1 MMGVK
6 RRAFL
11 IGSALVAGGG
21 VFGIKWADSSARE
34 RATALTTGAKDGSFG
49 TWIKVGEDSR
59 ITIYTPHIDM
69 GTGTSTALAQ
79 MVADELDADWDKVS
93 VESAPAETAFAN
105 STLAR
110 GFLSDM
116 SGKPG
121 MVAALPESLL
131 SLIARAMPLQIT
143 GGSSAVRFTGQM
155 GMRVV
160 AAAARLALVEEAA
173 EKLGVPTG
181 ELTTAGHA
189 VRHAKS
195 GKSLSYGELAAGA
208 ATRTLA
214 ETPALKAAKDYRFI
228 GKPVPRLDIPA
239 KVDGTARYGIDVN
252 LPDMRVAT
260 VMAAPVRGGKLE
272 SVDEKPALAVK
283 GVEKVVKLDDAV
295 AVVATGYWPAIKGLR
310 SLSPRFS
317 DGGNGSISTA
327 SIFAAHDA
335 LRKGGDPGSSAG
347 EGDVEA
353 GLAAD
358 GAKLIEARYQV
369 PFLHHAPMEPF
380 ALVAQFKD
388 GKLDVW
394 GGLQDPLFSKMA
406 AVKASGLGE
415 DAVTFHPL
423 VLGGGFGR
431 KLPMYIEAIPQVVAL
446 AMDLPHPVKLIW
458 SREEEVAQGAYRAQ
472 ASSVMKAALGKDGKI
487 VAWQNNFAQPSD
499 DGGGAAA
506 KLFYTIPAF
515 AQDHY
520 KHVSNQ
526 TVGSWRSVNATQHGF
541 YNESFIDE
549 LAHAAGADPYQFRRA
564 HLAEGG
570 RHQKVLDAV
579 AKAAGWGTPLADGHG
594 RGIAIVECFGTICAH
609 VIEASVKADGS
620 PKVHAVWAAVDCGP
634 VVNPGNAEAQVM
646 GGIVMGLSAAI
657 GEAITLDKGAVQQT
671 SFGDYP
677 ILKMA
682 DSPPT
687 VQIEFLNSDAEM
699 GGLGEPGLPP
709 AAPALANALFAV
721 TGMRIR
727 SLPLLNQAG
736 AKA

>member
-1 MMGVK
+1 MGVK

-11 IGSALVAGGG
+11 IGTALVAGGG
-21 VFGIKWADSSARE
+21 IFGLKWADGSARE
-34 RATALTTGAKDGSFG
+34 RAVKLTAGEGDGSFG
-49 TWIKVGEDSR
+49 TWIKIGADGH
-59 ITIYTPHIDM
+59 ITLYTPHIDM
-69 GTGTSTALAQ
+69 GAGTSTALAQ
-79 MVADELDADWDKVS
+79 MVADELDADWDKVK

-105 STLAR
+105 PVLGR
-110 GFLSDM
+110 GFLSEM
-116 SGKPG
+116 AGSPR
-121 MVAALPESLL
+121 MVAAMPESLL
-131 SLIARAMPLQIT
+131 SFIARAMPLQIT

-160 AAAARLALVEEAA
+160 AAGARLALIEEASERLGIPAA
-173 EKLGVPTG
+173 ELN
-181 ELTTAGHA
+181 TAGHK
-189 VRHAKS
+189 VTHTKS

-208 ATRTLA
+208 ATRDLV
-214 ETPALKAAKDYRFI
+214 ESPKLKAPDAYRHI
-228 GKPVPRLDIPA
+228 GKPVPRGDIPG
-239 KVDGTARYGIDVN
+239 KVDGTTRYGMDVT

-283 GVEKVVKLDDAV
+283 GVEKVVKMDDAV
-295 AVVATGYWPAIKGLR
+295 IVVATGYWPAIKGLR
-310 SLSPRFS
+310 ALSPKFS
-317 DGGNGSISTA
+317 DGGHGDLSTA
-327 SIFAAHDA
+327 SIFAKHDA
-335 LRKGGDPGSSAG
+335 MRKDGKPDDSAG
-347 EGDVEA
+347 EGDVENELTAA
-353 GLAAD
+353 GTKLVEAAY
-358 GAKLIEARYQV
+358 RV
-369 PFLHHAPMEPF
+369 PFLHHATMEPF
-380 ALVAQFKD
+380 AVTAHYKD
-388 GKLDVW
+388 GKLELW
-394 GGLQDPLFSKMA
+394 GGLQDPLASKMA
-406 AVKASGLGE
+406 AVKASGLDE

-423 VLGGGFGR
+423 TLGGGFGR
-431 KLPMYIEAIPQVVAL
+431 KLPMYIEAIPQVVNV
-446 AMDLPHPVKLIW
+446 AMELPHPVKLIW
-458 SREEEVAQGAYRAQ
+458 SREEDVAQGAYRAQ
-472 ASSVMKAALGKDGKI
+472 ASTVMKAALRPDGTI
-487 VAWQNNFAQPSD
+487 NAWQNNYAQPAD

-506 KLFYTIPAF
+506 KLFYTIPHY

-520 KHVSNQ
+520 QHVSNQ

-549 LAHAAGADPYQFRRA
+549 LAYAAGADPYQYRRK
-564 HLAEGG
+564 HLTEGG

-579 AKAAGWGTPLADGHG
+579 AKDAGWGAPLPAGRG

-609 VIEASVKADGS
+609 VIEASVKEDGT

-634 VVNPGNAEAQVM
+634 VVNPLNAEAQVM

-687 VQIEFLNSDAEM
+687 VSVRFMASDAPM

-721 TGMRIR
+721 TGQRIR
-727 SLPLLNQAG
+727 TLPLLNQAG